1 MMNTQQE
8 QQMNA
13 TTSPAKELSMTPSA
27 VRSRAKRATAKAFD
41 GAAVAAPQKVKLEVK
56 VEPKEKVAP
65 KTRKQVTAA
74 PIKINAA
81 QKRTIGQIMAS
92 VAAGFLPIASFV
104 MAHYESKTNPLLWV
118 LVAAALMFS
127 APTLADW
134 ANKWSG
140 NKYKAWGFT
149 ILLEGVM
156 VASHTEWLS
165 FAGLIILVAINA
177 TNAYQLAARKVVAE

>member
-1 MMNTQQE
+1 
-8 QQMNA
+8 MNA
-13 TTSPAKELSMTPSA
+13 TTSPAKELSMSPSA
-27 VRSRAKRATAKAFD
+27 VRSRAKRAAAKAFD
-41 GAAVAAPQKVKLEVK
+41 EAAVPAKAAPKAVK
-56 VEPKEKVAP
+56 VVIKGEPKASAAP
-65 KTRKQVTAA
+65 KTRKQATAA

-104 MAHYESKTNPLLWV
+104 MAHYESKENPLLWA

-134 ANKWSG
+134 AQKWSG

>member
-1 MMNTQQE
+1 MTI
-8 QQMNA
+8 A
-13 TTSPAKELSMTPSA
+13 TPAKELSMTPSA
-27 VRSRAKRATAKAFD
+27 IRSRAKRATAKAFD
-41 GAAVAAPQKVKLEVK
+41 GATAPATEVK
-56 VEPKEKVAP
+56 VVVKGEPKAKAAP
-65 KTRKQVTAA
+65 KARKQPTAA

-104 MAHYESKTNPLLWV
+104 MAHYESKENPLLWGLV
-118 LVAAALMFS
+118 VAALLFS

-134 ANKWSG
+134 AYKWAG

-177 TNAYQLAARKVVAE
+177 TNAYGLAARKVVAE

>member
-1 MMNTQQE
+1 MMNTNKE

-13 TTSPAKELSMTPSA
+13 TTSPAKELSMSPSA
-27 VRSRAKRATAKAFD
+27 VRSRAKRAAAKAFTD
-41 GAAVAAPQKVKLEVK
+41 AAAPEAAPKAVK
-56 VEPKEKVAP
+56 VVVKGEAKAAP
-65 KTRKQVTAA
+65 KTRKQATAA

-104 MAHYESKTNPLLWV
+104 MAHYESKSNPLLWV